1 MSLKSSKT
9 DETSTIFLFQENFE
23 KIYTCSRTSG
33 VSQTALELR
42 YVFCDGT
49 VPVGKVFSSSS
60 RCDEASFA
68 VHSSARIENESAA
81 ICLLLLE

>member
-1 MSLKSSKT
+1 M
-9 DETSTIFLFQENFE
+9 
-23 KIYTCSRTSG
+23 
-33 VSQTALELR
+33 SQTALDLR
-42 YVFCDGT
+42 YVFCDRT

-81 ICLLLLE
+81 ICLLLLLESDVKKIRNTSYVRPSLIVLSVV